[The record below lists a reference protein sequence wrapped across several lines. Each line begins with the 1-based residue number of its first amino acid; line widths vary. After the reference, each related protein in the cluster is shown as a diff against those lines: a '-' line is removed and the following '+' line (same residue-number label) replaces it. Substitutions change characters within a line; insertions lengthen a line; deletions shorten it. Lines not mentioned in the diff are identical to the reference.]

1 MSDWGTP
8 CPNEPTDKQ
17 ISYANTIHNAI
28 GVPLPE
34 EKTRQAYFLYIKE
47 NHSRYREWRAVCKA
61 LHIGQYARVQNCY
74 PDGSII
80 ETKSKKKKSDYGCY
94 ESAYDG
100 PYGSNVVDC
109 YDYGICPWG
118 DS

>member
-1 MSDWGTP
+1 MSTWGTP
-8 CPNEPTDKQ
+8 CPDEPTDKQ
-17 ISYANTIHNAI
+17 ISYANAIHHLM

-34 EKTRQAYFLYIKE
+34 EKTKQAYFLYIRDNYKD
-47 NHSRYREWRAVCKA
+47 YREWRAVCKA
-61 LHIGQYARVQNCY
+61 LHIGDYARPVNHTHV
-74 PDGSII
+74 
-80 ETKSKKKKSDYGCY
+80 ESKKKKSSYGCY

-100 PYGSNVVDC
+100 PYGSDIVDC